1 MFLNWNIQEKNN
13 SQKKKNK
20 QTNVVSRCFLVRKS
34 EQEHLFAF
42 RFVVELHVLLCY
54 RSEE

>member
-13 SQKKKNK
+13 SKKKK
-20 QTNVVSRCFLVRKS
+20 KNVVSRCFLVRKS

-54 RSEE
+54 RSQE